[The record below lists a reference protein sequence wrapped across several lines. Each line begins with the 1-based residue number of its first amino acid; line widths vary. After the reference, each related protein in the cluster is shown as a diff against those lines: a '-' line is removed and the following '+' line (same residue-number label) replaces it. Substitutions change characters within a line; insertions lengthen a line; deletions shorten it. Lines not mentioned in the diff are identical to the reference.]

1 MANARRIFLI
11 SGAAVGGGLLLGVGG
26 IAAHLL
32 THDRLAV
39 QRGAAASGSQVNLW
53 LRITP
58 DNHVVVL
65 NPHTDMGQ
73 GSSTGLMQ
81 IVAEEL
87 DVDWSQIHTEQA
99 PPDTEFSNGKVF
111 EGFVSEMITPP
122 AWAASLFENGFYRL
136 GDLMKAQMTG
146 GSSAVRFTGWDAM
159 RKASAAARQML
170 ITAAAAKLNVPAAS
184 LTTESGQVLHADS
197 GRTLTYGELAADA
210 ALLASPENVVMK
222 SAAERRLVGKSQ
234 PREDIPDK
242 VFAKTPYGIDAEV
255 PGMHYAAVVPSGV
268 FGAKVTSIDNAD
280 EIKKRRGVT
289 DVLITPESVAV
300 VADNPWR
307 AEQAVRA
314 VRFTREANKND
325 TLSTESAL
333 QQQRD
338 ALAGDLVEGL
348 ELGEPGEAQAT
359 IKAEYLVPY
368 LAHAALEPLSATV
381 WQEDGKVHVIAGLQ
395 NPLMARGRVAEAAG
409 VDFEDVVL
417 HGQPMGGGFGR
428 RVTFSMS
435 GDEPLNW
442 LVQAVQIAIDSGKPV
457 KTIWSR
463 ETDTRSDVYRPMVL
477 AQFEG
482 ALDDKGMPTLWRSR
496 NYGKEMNVKA
506 VAPPYD
512 IANQQVM
519 FADQPHP
526 IPTGFWRSVEH
537 SQHGFFVESFIDE
550 MATAA
555 GKDPLQF
562 RLDSVASNSAH
573 AAVLRKV
580 AEMSSWRSGAD
591 AVDGQGRALGVAVV
605 HSFGS
610 TVAQVVE
617 ASIEGGQPRVHRV
630 WCAVDCGI
638 AVNPQAIEAQ
648 VQGSVNYALS
658 AALYGKCDLKDGAV
672 VQSNFHDY
680 RVMQMFNA
688 PRIEVELVK
697 TDSPIGGVGEIGV
710 PPLAPAL
717 CNALFVI
724 DQKRRRTLP
733 LV

>member
-32 THDRLAV
+32 SHDRLAV
-39 QRGAAASGSQVNLW
+39 QRDAAGSQVSLW
-53 LRITP
+53 LRISS
-58 DNHVVVL
+58 NNEVVVL

-73 GSSTGLMQ
+73 GSATGLMQ
-81 IVAEEL
+81 IVADEL
-87 DVDWSQIHTEQA
+87 DADWSQMRVEQA
-99 PPDTEFSNGKVF
+99 PPDSEYSNGKVF
-111 EGFVSEMITPP
+111 EGFAREMITPP
-122 AWAASLFENGFYRL
+122 PWAASLFENGFYRL
-136 GDLMKAQMTG
+136 GDLMQAQMTG

-159 RKASAAARQML
+159 RKASASARQML
-170 ITAAAAKLNVPAAS
+170 VNAAASRLDVPPAS
-184 LTTESGQVLHADS
+184 LATESGQVVHADS
-197 GRTLTYGELAADA
+197 GRTLSYGELAADA
-210 ALLASPENVVMK
+210 ALLASPKNVVLK
-222 SAAERRLVGKSQ
+222 SAADRRFVGQSQ

-242 VFAKTPYGIDAEV
+242 VFAKTSYGIDAEV
-255 PGMHYAAVVPSGV
+255 PGMHYGAVVPSGV
-268 FGAKVTSIDNAD
+268 FGAAVLSIENID

-314 VRFTREANKND
+314 VKFTRVPSQND
-325 TLSTESAL
+325 SLSTESAL

-338 ALAGDLVEGL
+338 ALAGELVEGL
-348 ELGEPGEAQAT
+348 ELGEPGKAQAS

-368 LAHAALEPLSATV
+368 LAHAALEPLNATI

-395 NPLMARGRVAEAAG
+395 NPLMARARVAEAAG
-409 VDFEDVVL
+409 VDFDDVVL
-417 HGQPMGGGFGR
+417 NGRPMGGGFGR
-428 RVTFSMS
+428 RVTFSLS

-442 LVQAVQIAIDSGKPV
+442 LVQAVRIALDSGKAV
-457 KTIWSR
+457 KTTWSR
-463 ETDTRSDVYRPMVL
+463 ETDIRSDVYRPMVL

-482 ALDDKGMPTLWRSR
+482 ALDGNGLPTLWRSR

-506 VAPPYD
+506 VAPPYE

-519 FADQPHP
+519 FADKPHP
-526 IPTGFWRSVEH
+526 VPTGFWRSVEH

-550 MATAA
+550 MATSA
-555 GKDPLQF
+555 GKDPLQY
-562 RLDSVASNSAH
+562 RIDLLANDSAH
-573 AAVLRKV
+573 VAVLRKV
-580 AEMSSWRSGAD
+580 AEMSAWKSRGAV
-591 AVDGQGRALGVAVV
+591 VDGQGRALGVAVV

-617 ASIEGGQPRVHRV
+617 ASIEENGQPRVHRV

-658 AALYGKCDLKDGAV
+658 AALYGKCDLKDGGV

-680 RVMQMFNA
+680 RVTQMFNA
-688 PRIEVELVK
+688 PSIEVELVQN
-697 TDSPIGGVGEIGV
+697 DSPIGGVGEIGV

-717 CNALFVI
+717 CNALFAI
-724 DQKRRRTLP
+724 DQKRRRVLP